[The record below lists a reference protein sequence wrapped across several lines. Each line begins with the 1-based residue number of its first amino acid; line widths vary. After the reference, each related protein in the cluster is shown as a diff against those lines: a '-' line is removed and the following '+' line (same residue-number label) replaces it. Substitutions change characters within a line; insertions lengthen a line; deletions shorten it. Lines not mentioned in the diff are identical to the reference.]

1 MVIIIITMFRTII
14 ARVAIINHNTRGKLQ
29 IYQWQSGRSPKNAN
43 LEIVIEEHVFQL
55 FDEAELEIY
64 VRLCYG
70 NDILRRKQPSSVL
83 KKEKA
88 RLSFP
93 SENGCPFPFRMLPVI
108 VLRTMK
114 ITYKINSAKLS
125 AVGMHFGRLRK
136 IAIYPEKFKKKCSL
150 CKELSGQNINLDFQV
165 LYIGS
170 MGTEKPPT
178 SLTSA
183 SSNKEIPNFVG
194 HMQHFIFNGQ
204 HFFDMARSGQMTNFK
219 VTAKFGKKDE
229 IVHHPVTFKSK
240 FTFIGLSQLKAY
252 SSMNLYFQFKT
263 LEPNGLILF
272 NGGKGQDFIA
282 IELVDGHL
290 HYIFNLGD
298 GPRKVRSNTRTTLND
313 NQWHAVTIG
322 KRYIIL

>member
-1 MVIIIITMFRTII
+1 MEKKGELTRFENPVSRSNIS
-14 ARVAIINHNTRGKLQ
+14 RVVRASPSGALFLD
-29 IYQWQSGRSPKNAN
+29 YQQ
-43 LEIVIEEHVFQL
+43 
-55 FDEAELEIY
+55 
-64 VRLCYG
+64 
-70 NDILRRKQPSSVL
+70 
-83 KKEKA
+83 
-88 RLSFP
+88 
-93 SENGCPFPFRMLPVI
+93 
-108 VLRTMK
+108 
-114 ITYKINSAKLS
+114 
-125 AVGMHFGRLRK
+125 
-136 IAIYPEKFKKKCSL
+136 
-150 CKELSGQNINLDFQV
+150 LSGQNINLDFQV
-165 LYIGS
+165 LYIGA

-298 GPRKVRSNTRTTLND
+298 GPRKLKSNTETNGNELRNIESWSGYEVNISAGTLLSKPPYHVLVRTKPQHASGLLYEKSSETWLACYEFEPSASKNPSCWGCRRTLNLSRL
-313 NQWHAVTIG
+313 NVLLLVLCG
-322 KRYIIL
+322 RK